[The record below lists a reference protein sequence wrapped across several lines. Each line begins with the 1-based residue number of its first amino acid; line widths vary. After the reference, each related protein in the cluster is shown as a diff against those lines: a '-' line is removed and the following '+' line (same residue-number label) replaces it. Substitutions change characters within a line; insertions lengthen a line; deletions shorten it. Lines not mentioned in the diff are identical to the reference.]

1 MTKLKHAACSIPHSH
16 TVHATEDAAAS
27 RMSLPLPCR
36 SGSEPRAGSEIVVR
50 GGRSQEGDGGDCGR
64 PGDRDREWDM
74 GQPNPDFEHD
84 FGNDD
89 EARDWPGTPKIL
101 GFTYFQI

>member
-1 MTKLKHAACSIPHSH
+1 MPVRVRAHGR
-16 TVHATEDAAAS
+16 VGN
-27 RMSLPLPCR
+27 SL
-36 SGSEPRAGSEIVVR
+36 AGR

-64 PGDRDREWDM
+64 PEDRDREWDM

>member
-1 MTKLKHAACSIPHSH
+1 MMTVTAGTHVLLIPKFRVLHSVAVYVKRITKLKHAAC
-16 TVHATEDAAAS
+16 T
-27 RMSLPLPCR
+27 C
-36 SGSEPRAGSEIVVR
+36 

-64 PGDRDREWDM
+64 PEDRDREWDM

-89 EARDWPGTPKIL
+89 EPRDWDPKIS
-101 GFTYFQI
+101 GFTYFHI